1 MFPVSCSVD
10 SWETYFIRQCH
21 RHDPDVNQCL
31 KDAANHLAMNFR
43 RGIPELGYPEV
54 EPIVIDEISIALG
67 SGPDGYRATFMD
79 IEAYGVS
86 NLTVVGVRSDLNS
99 YQFQL
104 SFYIPKISAR
114 AHYQSSGVLLVMQ
127 ASEGVKAK
135 IYFRATPQMYK
146 GRKYLVTE
154 EIKMDFGVK
163 DINMGIE
170 NLHSGNTV
178 IRKIVC
184 SGGNIGGITHEAA
197 LNLFINSNAQELLK
211 EMKPDIKKNII
222 RIMKRFLDNLFTK
235 IPYDMWMLDS

>member
-1 MFPVSCSVD
+1 MFPASCSVD
-10 SWETYFIRQCH
+10 SWESEPSLVLCSMDSFLNLILSLCRYSYFIRQCH
-21 RHDPDVNQCL
+21 RHDPEVNQCL

-127 ASEGVKAK
+127 ASGGGDYWGEYEGVKAK
-135 IYFRATPQMYK
+135 IYFR
-146 GRKYLVTE
+146 
-154 EIKMDFGVK
+154 
-163 DINMGIE
+163 
-170 NLHSGNTV
+170 
-178 IRKIVC
+178 
-184 SGGNIGGITHEAA
+184 
-197 LNLFINSNAQELLK
+197 
-211 EMKPDIKKNII
+211 
-222 RIMKRFLDNLFTK
+222 
-235 IPYDMWMLDS
+235 